1 VSAPVPAQ
9 QDVIDRHAAL
19 APALVLA
26 GLVVQNLGAAWAKH
40 LFPLVGAEGVTAL
53 RVGISSVL
61 LLLVV
66 RPWRQPLALRD
77 GANLAIYG
85 GMLGC
90 MNLLIYRAFN
100 LIPIGVAVAIEVTGP
115 LVLVLLHSRR
125 AADFAWVACAVA
137 GLALLLPWRPAQ
149 FPHQAVAPLGVAYA
163 IGAAFCWAMYI
174 VFGKR
179 VSTLPGG
186 QAVAWGM
193 LAAGL
198 LTVPIG
204 VAHAGARLLAPEVL
218 FGGLLVAVLSSILP
232 YSLEMIAL
240 RRLPRHLFGVLVS
253 SGPAV
258 AALAGWAVLGERLA
272 AVQWLA
278 ILLVMAALAG
288 SAASA

>member
-1 VSAPVPAQ
+1 MQSPPQ
-9 QDVIDRHAAL
+9 SRLEHAAF

-53 RVGISSVL
+53 RVGFSSL
-61 LLLVV
+61 FLMLAV
-66 RPWRQPLALRD
+66 RPWRTRLHARDAL
-77 GANLAIYG
+77 NLAIYG

-115 LVLVLLHSRR
+115 LVVVLANSRR
-125 AADFAWVACAVA
+125 PSDFAWVACAVA

-149 FPHQAVAPLGVAYA
+149 LPGQALAPAGVAYA

-204 VAHAGARLLAPEVL
+204 VAHAGGALLDPGVL
-218 FGGLLVAVLSSILP
+218 LGGLLVAVLSSMLP

-240 RRLPRHLFGVLVS
+240 RRLSRRVFGVLVS
-253 SGPAV
+253 SAPAV
-258 AALAGWAVLGERLA
+258 GALAGWAVLGEHLA
-272 AVQWLA
+272 PTQWLA
-278 ILLVMAALAG
+278 LLLVMAALAG
-288 SAASA
+288 SAITA

>member
-1 VSAPVPAQ
+1 VSAPGPAQ
-9 QDVIDRHAAL
+9 QDVIDRHAAF
-19 APALVLA
+19 APALVMA

-66 RPWRQPLALRD
+66 RPWRVALAARD
-77 GANLAIYG
+77 GVNLAIYG

-115 LVLVLLHSRR
+115 LMLVLLHSRR

-137 GLALLLPWRPAQ
+137 GLALLLPWQPETAL
-149 FPHQAVAPLGVAYA
+149 APLGVAYA

-204 VAHAGARLLAPEVL
+204 VAHAGARLLAPGVL
-218 FGGLLVAVLSSILP
+218 VGGLLVAVLSSMLP

-272 AVQWLA
+272 AAQWLA

-288 SAASA
+288 SAATA

>member
-1 VSAPVPAQ
+1 VPAQ
-9 QDVIDRHAAL
+9 QDVIDRHAAF
-19 APALVLA
+19 APALVMA

-66 RPWRQPLALRD
+66 RPWRVRLAARD
-77 GANLAIYG
+77 GVNLAIYG

-125 AADFAWVACAVA
+125 AADFAWVGCAVA
-137 GLALLLPWRPAQ
+137 GLALLLPWQPAQ
-149 FPHQAVAPLGVAYA
+149 FPHQALAPLGVAYA

-204 VAHAGARLLAPEVL
+204 VAHAGARLLAPGVL
-218 FGGLLVAVLSSILP
+218 FGGLLVAVLSSMLP

-272 AVQWLA
+272 PVQWLA

-288 SAASA
+288 SAATA

>member
-1 VSAPVPAQ
+1 VTPPAEEQ
-9 QDVIDRHAAL
+9 LEHAAF
-19 APALVLA
+19 APALVMA

-53 RVGISSVL
+53 RVGFSAL
-61 LLLVV
+61 FLMLAV
-66 RPWRQPLALRD
+66 RPWRQRPAARD
-77 GANLAIYG
+77 ILNLAIYG

-115 LVLVLLHSRR
+115 LVVVLASSRR
-125 AADFAWVACAVA
+125 PLDFAWVACAAA
-137 GLALLLPWRPAQ
+137 GLALLLPWRAD
-149 FPHQAVAPLGVAYA
+149 ATLAPVGVAYA
-163 IGAAFCWAMYI
+163 MGAAFCWAMYI

-193 LAAGL
+193 LAAAL

-204 VAHAGARLLAPEVL
+204 VVHAGGALLAPGVL
-218 FGGLLVAVLSSILP
+218 FGGLLVAVLSSMLP

-240 RRLPRHLFGVLVS
+240 RRLPRRVFGVLVS
-253 SGPAV
+253 SAPAV
-258 AALAGWAVLGERLA
+258 GALAGWAVLGERLA
-272 AVQWLA
+272 PLQWLA
-278 ILLVMAALAG
+278 LLLVMAALAG
-288 SAASA
+288 SSARPRA

>member
-1 VSAPVPAQ
+1 MSSPLPAQ
-9 QDVIDRHAAL
+9 PAAVDRHAAF
-19 APALVLA
+19 APALVMA

-53 RVGISSVL
+53 RVGMSSVL
-61 LLLVV
+61 LLLAV
-66 RPWRQPLALRD
+66 RPWRQRLALRD
-77 GANLAIYG
+77 AVNLAIYG

-137 GLALLLPWRPAQ
+137 GLALLLPWKPEA
-149 FPHQAVAPLGVAYA
+149 ALAPVGVAYA

-204 VAHAGARLLAPEVL
+204 VAHAGAGLLAPSVL
-218 FGGLLVAVLSSILP
+218 LGGLLVAVLSSMLP

-240 RRLPRHLFGVLVS
+240 RRLSRRAFGVLVS

-258 AALAGWAVLGERLA
+258 AALAGWAVLGEHLLA
-272 AVQWLA
+272 TQWLA
-278 ILLVMAALAG
+278 LLLVTAALVG
-288 SAASA
+288 SAANA

>member
-1 VSAPVPAQ
+1 VHSPLQ
-9 QDVIDRHAAL
+9 SRLDHAAF
-19 APALVLA
+19 APALVMA

-53 RVGISSVL
+53 RVGFSAL
-61 LLLVV
+61 FLMLAV
-66 RPWRQPLALRD
+66 RPWRAPPHARD
-77 GANLAIYG
+77 AVNLAIYG

-90 MNLLIYRAFN
+90 MNLVIYKAFA

-115 LVLVLLHSRR
+115 LVVVLASSRKPS
-125 AADFAWVACAVA
+125 DFAWVACAAV
-137 GLALLLPWRPAQ
+137 GLALLLPWRPESAL
-149 FPHQAVAPLGVAYA
+149 APAGVAYA

-204 VAHAGARLLAPEVL
+204 VAHAGGALLEPGVL
-218 FGGLLVAVLSSILP
+218 LGGLLVAVLSSMLP

-240 RRLPRHLFGVLVS
+240 RRLPRRVFGVLVS
-253 SGPAV
+253 SAPAV
-258 AALAGWAVLGERLA
+258 GALAGWAVLGEHLA
-272 AVQWLA
+272 PTQWLA
-278 ILLVMAALAG
+278 LLLVMAALAG
-288 SAASA
+288 SAITA